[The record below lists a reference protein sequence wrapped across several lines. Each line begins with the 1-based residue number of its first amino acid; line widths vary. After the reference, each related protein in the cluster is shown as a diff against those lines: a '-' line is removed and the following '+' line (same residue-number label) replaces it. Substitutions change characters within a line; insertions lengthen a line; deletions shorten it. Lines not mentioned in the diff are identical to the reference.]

1 MMYIIV
7 ILLYMPE
14 AIQQCPQCESP
25 YAYLIHTTVYS
36 CPECG
41 NEWDSTEIS
50 GDKEQSEKLV
60 VKDMNGNI
68 LHDGDTVLF
77 MKDMQVK
84 GYPKPLKSGTKV
96 KNIHLINGDHNI
108 DCKIPGFGAME
119 LKSELVKK
127 VDL

>member
-1 MMYIIV
+1 
-7 ILLYMPE
+7 MPE
-14 AIQQCPQCESP
+14 AIKECPKCESQ

-41 NEWDSTEIS
+41 NEWDSAETTE
-50 GDKEQSEKLV
+50 DKEQPEKLV

-68 LHDGDTVLF
+68 LQDGDTVLF
-77 MKDMQVK
+77 MKDMPVK
-84 GYPKPLKSGTKV
+84 GYPKPLKAGTKV